1 MSLLAYLKSSAFFSF
16 EITRSIVLLFILLQM
31 AVWYPLLSNL
41 HDDVSHHTRLNNQAE
56 NEWRQWQKQA
66 NYLRQIHFPDTSWV
80 QQRVVATEIDRPTQ
94 WLIEGTASLIA
105 WQSVLEQ
112 VETQLPLVLHTVSW
126 QRTQLGNWQGR
137 LRFGLGVPKQNREY
151 HNWLPTQLR
160 TRRFNKDDWRLV
172 STMRV
177 GAAASAMLNYKNH
190 RYWITRG
197 SWLPEAGMTVN
208 AVSFDQITLVARD
221 GSIQRLQVR
230 EERDQYE

>member
-31 AVWYPLLSNL
+31 AVWYPFLSNL

-56 NEWRQWQKQA
+56 DEWRQWQKRA
-66 NYLRQIHFPDTSWV
+66 NYLRQMHFADDPWV
-80 QQRVVATEIDRPTQ
+80 QQRVLATDVDRPTQ
-94 WLIEGTASLIA
+94 WLIEGTASLTE
-105 WQSVLEQ
+105 WQSVLER
-112 VETQLPLVLHTVSW
+112 VEAQLPLVLRSVSW
-126 QRTQLGNWQGR
+126 QRASKGNWQGR
-137 LRFGLGVPKQNREY
+137 LRFGLGIPKRNREY

-160 TRRFNKDDWRLV
+160 TRQFNKEDWRLV

-177 GAAASAMLNYKNH
+177 GEAVSAMLTYKNH

-197 SWLPEAGMTVN
+197 SWLPAAGMTVN

-221 GSIQRLQVR
+221 GAIEELKVR
-230 EERDQYE
+230 EEVGQYE